1 MQQKLES
8 SSNKGVLALML
19 GAIGVVYGDI
29 GTSPLYALESCF
41 AITKMPVIEENI
53 IGIISLFL
61 WTLIIIVYLKY
72 ITIVM
77 RCDQHGE
84 GGVLILSSICKQ
96 ISGKHIKKI
105 SAFLGIL
112 GLSLFMGDS
121 VITPAISVLSACEG
135 LKLVTNLP
143 EHSIVNIALVIL
155 ILLFKLQ
162 SQGSGNIGRYFGYIM
177 LIWFIALSLLGINS
191 ILKNPAILSALNP
204 YHAIKFIIDNKLI
217 GFITLGGGILVVSG
231 VEALYADMG
240 HFGKTPIRLSWNCV
254 VSPALI
260 LNYLGQGALL
270 LRKPEAIDHVFYNLT
285 PSYLMYPMI
294 VLSILATII
303 ASQAVI
309 SGLFSLAHQAI
320 MLNYLPRMTI
330 KHTSFYHIGQ
340 IYLPAIN
347 YILFILTASAVIIF
361 KSSSNLSF
369 AYGLSVA
376 SVMMLTTILTCIVA
390 YFKWKWSL
398 LKTAIIFIPLLS
410 LDCLFVSSN
419 LNKIFEGAWYT
430 IAIAV
435 IAMYIMHVWQKGNAA
450 LKKQRTISSS
460 NIIEFLEKELTKQ
473 TIRIPGCA
481 IFFTR
486 ELNKVPGTLV
496 VNLKHNK
503 YLHEKILFVSI
514 ITKDKAKVHTSKRF
528 EYQEIF
534 QNIYLINA
542 NFGFYETPDLN
553 KLISWTEEQKI
564 LKPTEEISCF
574 LSQGLPVID
583 SRYYLNK
590 FSEKLYIF
598 MSRNAL
604 PAYEFFKIDPNKL
617 IELGVMYKV

>member
-8 SSNKGVLALML
+8 SNNKGILALML

-41 AITKMPVIEENI
+41 AITKMPIIEENI
-53 IGIISLFL
+53 IGIISMFL
-61 WTLIIIVYLKY
+61 WLLILIVYLKY
-72 ITIVM
+72 IIIVM
-77 RCDQHGE
+77 RCDQRGE

-96 ISGKHIKKI
+96 IPGKHIKKI
-105 SAFLGIL
+105 SIFLGVL

-135 LKLVTNLP
+135 LKLVTDLP
-143 EHSIVNIALVIL
+143 EHSIVKIALVIL

-177 LIWFIALSLLGINS
+177 LIWFITLSLLGINS
-191 ILKNPAILSALNP
+191 ILKNPAILSAFNP
-204 YHAIKFIIDNKLI
+204 YQAIKFIMHNKLI

-240 HFGKTPIRLSWNCV
+240 HFSKTSIRLSWSLV
-254 VSPALI
+254 VFPALA

-270 LRKPEAIDHVFYNLT
+270 LKNPEVIDHVFYNLT
-285 PSYLMYPMI
+285 PSNLMYPMI
-294 VLSILATII
+294 ILSILATII

-309 SGLFSLAHQAI
+309 SGLFSLVQQAI

-361 KSSSNLSF
+361 QSSSSLSF

-376 SVMMLTTILTCIVA
+376 SVMMSTTILTCIVA

-430 IAIAV
+430 IAIAA
-435 IAMYIMHVWQKGNAA
+435 IAMYIMRVWQKGKDA
-450 LKKQRTISSS
+450 LKQQRAKSSS
-460 NIIEFLEKELTKQ
+460 NLRKFLKKELAKEKT
-473 TIRIPGCA
+473 RIPGCA
-481 IFFTR
+481 VFFTKD
-486 ELNKVPGTLV
+486 LYKVPGTLA

-514 ITKDKAKVHTSKRF
+514 IIKDKPRIYSRKRF
-528 EYQEIF
+528 EYLEISP
-534 QNIYLINA
+534 NIYLISA
-542 NFGFYETPDLN
+542 KFGFYETPDLD
-553 KLISWTEEQKI
+553 KLIAWAEEKNI
-564 LKPTEEISCF
+564 LKSKEEISCF
-574 LSQGLPVID
+574 LSQGLPIID
-583 SRYYLNK
+583 EKYYLNK
-590 FSEKLYIF
+590 FSEKLYIL
-598 MSRNAL
+598 MSKNAL